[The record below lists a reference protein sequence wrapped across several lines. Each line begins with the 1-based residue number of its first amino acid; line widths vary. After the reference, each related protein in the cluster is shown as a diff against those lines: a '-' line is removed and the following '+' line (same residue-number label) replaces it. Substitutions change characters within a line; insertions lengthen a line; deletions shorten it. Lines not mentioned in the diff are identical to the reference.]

1 MASINLHAEASASVT
16 CVSNNFIDNYMKGLN
31 GDDVKVYLRLLRCIN
46 DPEADFSIASTAD
59 CLGLSARNVRT
70 SIDALSA
77 AGILTLDYDED
88 GELCDICMRPLSA
101 QMAEDGDGQMSF
113 SFAADSSSDTN
124 KETVSSAASS
134 GISDT
139 AEAKKAS
146 PVQRVTEEKK
156 SGTDTDTDNTPLP
169 SDNKKSFNSEDLEN
183 DPEIRQIL
191 FIAQR
196 YLGTALN
203 NKAVDTILYW
213 HIDLG
218 MSMDLIDY
226 LMTSTLAAGKCQS
239 RSNIMSY
246 MNSIA
251 ISWHNNG
258 INSVTA
264 AKDEKKQHSENTL
277 TVKTAFGISGNLV
290 PAQLEFVD
298 KWFNE
303 WHFSKEM
310 VSEACSRTMANISQ
324 PNFSYADT
332 ILNAWHE
339 KGFTDLSQ
347 VEADDTNHS
356 KITKARFSPAGKNT
370 QPQRKNS
377 FNSYSEKN
385 SYDPAME
392 SMLLKNNSI

>member
-70 SIDALSA
+70 SLDALSA
-77 AGILTLDYDED
+77 AGILALDYDEN

-113 SFAADSSSDTN
+113 SFTAD
-124 KETVSSAASS
+124 TVSSDREKKATASNGLSASAKTAEIAEPVSAAAITADE
-134 GISDT
+134 GPVDDT
-139 AEAKKAS
+139 AEA
-146 PVQRVTEEKK
+146 V
-156 SGTDTDTDNTPLP
+156 P
-169 SDNKKSFNSEDLEN
+169 SSMDQNVDELEN
-183 DPEIRQIL
+183 DPEVKQIL

-196 YLGTALN
+196 YLGKALN
-203 NKAVDTILYW
+203 NKAVNTILYW

-218 MSMDLIDY
+218 MSEDMIDY
-226 LMTSTLAAGKCQS
+226 LITSTLAAGKCQS
-239 RSNIMSY
+239 RANIISY

-251 ISWHNNG
+251 ISWHENG
-258 INSVTA
+258 IHTVKD
-264 AKDEKKQHSENTL
+264 AKDDKKQHSENVL
-277 TVKTAFGISGNLV
+277 AVKTAFGISSNLV

-356 KITKARFSPAGKNT
+356 KITKARFSPAGKNN

>member
-113 SFAADSSSDTN
+113 SFAADSSNTN
-124 KETVSSAASS
+124 KETVSSAASN
-134 GISDT
+134 GISAT
-139 AEAKKAS
+139 AEAKEAS
-146 PVQRVTEEKK
+146 PVQRVSEEKK
-156 SGTDTDTDNTPLP
+156 SETDTDNTPLP

-258 INSVTA
+258 INTVAA

-277 TVKTAFGISGNLV
+277 TVKTAFGIS
-290 PAQLEFVD
+290 
-298 KWFNE
+298 
-303 WHFSKEM
+303 
-310 VSEACSRTMANISQ
+310 
-324 PNFSYADT
+324 
-332 ILNAWHE
+332 
-339 KGFTDLSQ
+339 
-347 VEADDTNHS
+347 
-356 KITKARFSPAGKNT
+356 
-370 QPQRKNS
+370 
-377 FNSYSEKN
+377 
-385 SYDPAME
+385 
-392 SMLLKNNSI
+392 